1 MSEPFA
7 RETSMSE
14 NTQPLARGFVA
25 EIRLIIKRAH
35 DVNHLVPRKQKLAL
49 SGAALVMSV
58 TSASNTVIAI
68 ALGRMVDGVSSGT
81 DAGTASRDLY
91 RLAVDCL
98 LVIAGAY
105 VVREFLNVWRRYLV
119 ENTCGRLTSDMNLRL
134 ISHMMKINLQKLSG
148 EKVGTLHARMI
159 RSVDGLIRFIRLSFL
174 DFFPAVFT
182 GVIALIAAIS
192 KSPVLGLTMIGVV
205 PLAVYL
211 TVRQMMSQKGV
222 RLALMRDCE
231 EIDGLLIEQMG
242 GIEYV
247 RAAHTSEKE
256 IARLAE
262 GYERRRRREIRHH
275 FHMSLY
281 SCAKAMNEGFFHVLV
296 LGVSIYL
303 AIQGT
308 ISFGDVLTFSVL
320 FLNVMAPLTE
330 VHRVIDEGHEASLR
344 VGDLLDMLNEPEDA
358 SFITPEPAEPQL
370 AAGNPI
376 IELEDLFVEYA
387 APTGKLHPAL
397 RGISLSI
404 RHGETIG
411 VAGRSG
417 CGKSTWIK
425 VLLRLTHPQ
434 QGTVRLG
441 GIPLERVRRETIGQL
456 IGYVGQQPFVF
467 TGTIADNIAYSNNT
481 SSLDEIRRA
490 AELANIHEEI
500 MMLPGAYDAVV
511 AERGQNLSGGQR
523 QRLSIARVLLK
534 QPPILILDEATSAL
548 DNISERLVQRALGVR
563 DANRTTILV
572 AHRLSTLRDADRI
585 LVFDDGQIVEVGNY
599 GELLTRGGVFANLVA
614 SAENGI
620 DAAPEP
626 IRAAG

>member
-1 MSEPFA
+1 
-7 RETSMSE
+7 MSE
-14 NTQPLARGFVA
+14 NTQPLARGFFA
-25 EIRLIIKRAH
+25 EVRLIIRRAR
-35 DVNHLVPRKQKLAL
+35 DVGGLVPRKHKIAL
-49 SGAALVMSV
+49 SGAALVMAV
-58 TSASNTVIAI
+58 TSASNTIIAI
-68 ALGRMVDGVSSGT
+68 ALGRMVDGVSNSTTRG
-81 DAGTASRDLY
+81 APPQDLY
-91 RLAVDCL
+91 RIAIGCL

-105 VVREFLNVWRRYLV
+105 VARELLNVWRRYLV
-119 ENTCGRLTSDMNLRL
+119 ENTCGRLTSDMNLHL
-134 ISHMMKINLQKLSG
+134 IAHVMKINLQKLSG

-159 RSVDGLIRFIRLSFL
+159 RSVDGLIRFVRLSFL
-174 DFFPAVFT
+174 DFFPALFT
-182 GVIALIAAIS
+182 GGIALIAAIS
-192 KSPVLGLTMIGVV
+192 KSPMLGLTMIGVI
-205 PLAVYL
+205 PLAVFL

-231 EIDGLLIEQMG
+231 EIDGLLVEQMA

-247 RAAHTSEKE
+247 RAAHTVEKE
-256 IARLAE
+256 VARLAE
-262 GYERRRRREIRHH
+262 AYKRRRHREIRHH

-303 AIQGT
+303 AIHGE

-330 VHRVIDEGHEASLR
+330 IHRVIDEGHEASLR
-344 VGDLLDMLNEPEDA
+344 VGDLLDMLNEPEDV

-370 AAGNPI
+370 AAGEPI
-376 IELEDLFVEYA
+376 IELEDLVVEYA
-387 APTGKLHPAL
+387 SPTGKLLPAL
-397 RGISLSI
+397 RGISFSI

-417 CGKSTWIK
+417 CGKSTWLK

-434 QGTVRLG
+434 QGRVRLG
-441 GIPLERVRRETIGQL
+441 GVALESVRRETIGRL

-467 TGTIADNIAYSNNT
+467 TGTVADNIAYSNNAT
-481 SSLDEIRRA
+481 SFDEIRRA
-490 AELANIHEEI
+490 AELANIHDEI
-500 MMLPGAYDAVV
+500 MMLPGGYDAVV

-548 DNISERLVQRALGVR
+548 DNISERMVQRALGVR

-585 LVFDDGQIVEVGNY
+585 VVFDDGHIVEVGTYN
-599 GELLTRGGVFANLVA
+599 ELLTRGGAFANLVA

-620 DAAPEP
+620 DGAAQP
-626 IRAAG
+626 IRVAS